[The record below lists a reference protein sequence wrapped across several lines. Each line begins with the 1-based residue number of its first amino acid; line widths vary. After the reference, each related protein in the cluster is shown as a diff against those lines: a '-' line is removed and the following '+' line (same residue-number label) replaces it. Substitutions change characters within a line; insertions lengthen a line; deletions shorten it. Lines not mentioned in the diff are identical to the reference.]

1 MRAVRSR
8 GETDGTARGRSLES
22 RRDVRPL
29 TSPKRGRRS
38 ADEGAV
44 NKRFQVVIVGGG
56 PVGVAL
62 AVELGLRGLSCAL
75 IERRLEPQQIPKGQ
89 NLTQRSMEHFYSWGI
104 AEKVRA
110 VRMLPPDYPMSGIV
124 SYRDLSSEY
133 WYAPPLREIVNSYY
147 FQHNERLPQ
156 YLVEYVLRKKLA
168 QLENVDTRF
177 GWLAE
182 TVAQDTGG
190 VRVAIANES
199 GGGREILHA
208 DYVVGCDGGHSI
220 VRRQVGIDRSGADF
234 DQLMV
239 LALFRSRE
247 LHEKLKRFPPR
258 STYRVLHPDLQGYW
272 QFFGRVDVGERWF
285 FHSPVPKNTTRD
297 NYDFH
302 GLLQRVAGFP
312 FACDFDYVGF
322 WDLRIEVAKKYQA
335 GRVFIA
341 GDAAHSHPPYG
352 GYGLNNGLD
361 DVANLGWKLAAR
373 LQGWGSDAL
382 LESYSEE
389 RQPIFLET
397 GRDFIAAG
405 IERDA
410 AFLARYSPEKDRA
423 EFERAWTE
431 QQGAAAPRVL
441 TYEPHYEGSPIVFGP
456 PGGRSSAR
464 GTHTFKALAGHHLP
478 PQALSSGRNVFEE
491 LGPYFTLLAFDADDR
506 TVAVFVESAKA
517 RRIPLKVVCDSYSDG
532 RKTYE
537 APLILVRPDRYVA
550 WADQTAR
557 CDAKAI
563 LAKVI
568 ARR

>member
-1 MRAVRSR
+1 MNRY
-8 GETDGTARGRSLES
+8 
-22 RRDVRPL
+22 
-29 TSPKRGRRS
+29 
-38 ADEGAV
+38 
-44 NKRFQVVIVGGG
+44 QVVIVGGG

-62 AVELGLRGLSCAL
+62 AVELGLRGVTCAL
-75 IERRLEPQQIPKGQ
+75 IERRIEPQKIPKGQ

-104 AEKVRA
+104 ADEVRA
-110 VRMLPPDYPMSGIV
+110 SRMLPPDYPMSGIV
-124 SYRDLSSEY
+124 AYRDLSSEY

-156 YLVEYVLRKKLA
+156 YLVEYVLRKKLT
-168 QLENVDTRF
+168 QLENVETRF

-182 TVAQDTGG
+182 TVTQDADGA
-190 VRVAIANES
+190 RVAIAKEA
-199 GGGREILHA
+199 GGEREILHA

-322 WDLRIEVAKKYQA
+322 WDLRIEVAENYQA

-382 LESYSEE
+382 LQSYSEE
-389 RQPIFLET
+389 RQPIFVET

-410 AFLARYSPEKDRA
+410 AFLARYSPENDRA

-456 PGGRSSAR
+456 PGGNSSAR
-464 GTHTFKALAGHHLP
+464 GTHTFKAFAGHHLP
-478 PQALSSGRNVFEE
+478 PQLLSSGRNVFEE
-491 LGPYFTLLAFDADDR
+491 LGPYFTLLAFDADRRD
-506 TVAVFVESAKA
+506 VAAFAEAAGVLGV
-517 RRIPLKVVCDSYSDG
+517 PLKIVRDTYQNG
-532 RKTYE
+532 RKDYE
-537 APLILVRPDRYVA
+537 AKLILVRPDRYVA
-550 WADQTAR
+550 WTGDRAPA
-557 CDAKAI
+557 DAKAI
-563 LAKVI
+563 MTKVV
-568 ARR
+568 AHA